1 MNIFKNNF
9 LRNANESLGQT
20 LMEFALLLLLIA
32 CVVILSVALVGK
44 STSNGFNNATDGS
57 DLRSHRRI
65 RKGDIHRR
73 SVVCR

>member
-44 STSNGFNNATDGS
+44 STSNGFNNATSALSGQDSSQGNGQGNGKGS
-57 DLRSHRRI
+57 
-65 RKGDIHRR
+65 
-73 SVVCR
+73 